1 MAIYLINNNPSNRI
15 QTLDA
20 PPPHTHTTHRPIR
33 DQQHLLSLYTHTHAH
48 GQIYPLITKVHTH
61 KHSNYMQAQA
71 MPSVIITLIW
81 MEKYFPTKTIK
92 IRVMEFVCACSDV

>member
-20 PPPHTHTTHRPIR
+20 PPPTHTRPSGQLEISNIC
-33 DQQHLLSLYTHTHAH
+33 SLYTHTH
-48 GQIYPLITKVHTH
+48 GQTYPLITKVHTQ

-92 IRVMEFVCACSDV
+92 KRDMEFVCACSDV